1 MIDKNLR
8 HVAKSHGGDRISEKG
23 QAMKLRCPGCGI
35 SFAVP
40 DSVRSISCP
49 SCQAKIHVS
58 KPEKNSTFVAEKP
71 QGKRQT
77 IPANRP
83 QQPTQQPTQNGQFNG
98 QVSINL
104 FPKFHDGTGPTTASI
119 AAWLFAGMWNA
130 WTIAGPFWVIFPMM
144 SRELGREGMPPAV
157 IFWMSISFTVSLWG
171 AFTFFACYRSTVTT
185 VVSRVSLY
193 GIVGWLL
200 CVGLLFVDQI
210 QQTGMIDLGKRGES
224 SITAR
229 LVLTVVMVLMNV
241 GIMVMGSVHYE
252 GRDSGS

>member
-8 HVAKSHGGDRISEKG
+8 HVEKSHGGDRISEKG

-49 SCQAKIHVS
+49 SCQTKIHVS
-58 KPEKNSTFVAEKP
+58 SPGKGSTFVAENP
-71 QGKRQT
+71 REKRQT
-77 IPANRP
+77 SQTSPVNKRP
-83 QQPTQQPTQNGQFNG
+83 ERSGQNGQFNG

-144 SRELGREGMPPAV
+144 SRELGREGMSPAM
-157 IFWMSISFTVSLWG
+157 IFWMSISFTFSLWG
-171 AFTFFACYRSTVTT
+171 ALTFFACYRSTVLA
-185 VVSRVSLY
+185 VVSRASLY
-193 GIVGWLL
+193 GIIAWLL
-200 CVGLLFVDQI
+200 CVAALFVDQI
-210 QQTGMIDLGKRGES
+210 QRTGTINLGDRGES

-229 LVLTVVMVLMNV
+229 LVMVVVMVLLNV
-241 GIMVMGSVHYE
+241 GVMVMGSVHYE